1 MMGKLVVVTGAASGI
16 GRATALAFAAAGAR
30 VVGADLA
37 EPADDVADGVCG
49 YQVDVSDAERVEEFA
64 ATVLRDHGVPDVLVS
79 NAGIGMT
86 GPFLATTAGDWARIV
101 GVNVFGVVHGAR
113 AFAPAMVERG
123 SGHIVNVAS
132 AAAFAPSRSLSAY
145 GATKSAVVM
154 FSECLRGEMAGHG
167 VGVTVVCPGRIRTP
181 ITETTRFVGRSPEEE
196 AQARARMTKQYL
208 KALPPETVAAAIL
221 KAVRTNPPLVSV
233 GLDAKLAHALWRVTP
248 GIMRRLARNGPADQL
263 GS

>member
-1 MMGKLVVVTGAASGI
+1 MKGRLVVVTGAASGI

-30 VVGADLA
+30 VVGADLM
-37 EPADDVADGVCG
+37 EPADGVADGVCG

-64 ATVLRDHGVPDVLVS
+64 AAVVRDHGVPDVLVS

-101 GVNVFGVVHGAR
+101 GVNVFGVVHCAR
-113 AFAPAMVERG
+113 AFAPAMAERG

-181 ITETTRFVGRSPEEE
+181 ITEATRFVGRSPEEE
-196 AQARARMTKQYL
+196 AQARARMTTQYR

-233 GLDAKLAHALWRVTP
+233 GLDAKAAHALWRVAP